1 MGDRPGSKGC
11 VGSIFKRGTIVSRT
25 SRIINLTLIESR
37 VSAIHEASYIP
48 FLFGGSS
55 QESNATDKLKGRRV
69 FGGQGVEVTRE
80 VSSSTTFSQL
90 SRRGSKSSLAPV
102 IVLGV
107 KANNHKSTNASRP
120 GNFNQRAKNPS
131 PAHFHIS
138 IWKFWS
144 AAWL

>member
-1 MGDRPGSKGC
+1 MGDRPGSKGS
-11 VGSIFKRGTIVSRT
+11 VGSIFKRGTIVSLT
-25 SRIINLTLIESR
+25 YHIINLTLIECR
-37 VSAIHEASYIP
+37 VSTIHEASYIP

-55 QESNATDKLKGRRV
+55 QESSATDKLTGRRV
-69 FGGQGVEVTRE
+69 FGGQGVEVTQE
-80 VSSSTTFSQL
+80 VSSTTFSQL
-90 SRRGSKSSLAPV
+90 SCSKSSRALV

-107 KANNHKSTNASRP
+107 KANDYKSTNPSRS
-120 GNFNQRAKNPS
+120 GNFSQRAKNPS